1 MGKFISGL
9 VLGAGA
15 SSRLGQPKQLLPFKG
30 TTLLGWVVSQAE
42 QATGLDEVVVVLGR
56 AGDEIR
62 QRVDFGTATIVDNP
76 VFGQGCSS
84 SYRAGIGALDPKS
97 DAIMIL
103 LGDQPGVG
111 PETIDRVALE
121 WRAGNSQI
129 VLCSYRGQRGHPM
142 IFASPLFDQLVG
154 LHGDKAAWKLV
165 DAKPN
170 LVHEV
175 SFDFPFPDDIDTL
188 EDFERI
194 TGNDEPE
201 ASGAP
206 RKQL

>member
-1 MGKFISGL
+1 MRKFISGL
-9 VLGAGA
+9 ILGAGA

-30 TTLLGWVVSQAE
+30 TTLLGWVTAQAGL
-42 QATGLDEVVVVLGR
+42 ATDLNEVVVVLGR

-62 QRVDFGTATIVDNP
+62 QRVDFATATVVDNP
-76 VFGQGCSS
+76 VFGQGCAS

-111 PETIDRVALE
+111 PEIIDRVARE
-121 WRAGNSQI
+121 WREVDSHIA
-129 VLCSYRGQRGHPM
+129 LCSYRGRKGHPM
-142 IFASPLFDQLVG
+142 IFARPLFHQLVG

-165 DAKPN
+165 DANPD

-175 SFDFPFPDDIDTL
+175 AFDLPFPEDIDTL
-188 EDFERI
+188 EDFERL
-194 TGNDEPE
+194 TGLQEEVNRP
-201 ASGAP
+201 G
-206 RKQL
+206 